1 MVTQAG
7 GRIAAGAGTG
17 LFPPRLFV
25 ALGRFIGTLALTF
38 FGLIAVT
45 FIIGRVMPIDPVLAR
60 VGDRAL
66 PATYEQVRL
75 QMHLDQPILTQF
87 WHYLVDTLQG
97 DFGTSIITSHPALE
111 DVLHFFPA
119 TFELATVAT

>member
-7 GRIAAGAGTG
+7 GRIAAGAGAS

-38 FGLIAVT
+38 LGLIAVT
-45 FIIGRVMPIDPVLAR
+45 FIIGRVMPIDPVLSV

-66 PATYEQVRL
+66 PAT
-75 QMHLDQPILTQF
+75 
-87 WHYLVDTLQG
+87 
-97 DFGTSIITSHPALE
+97 
-111 DVLHFFPA
+111 
-119 TFELATVAT
+119 